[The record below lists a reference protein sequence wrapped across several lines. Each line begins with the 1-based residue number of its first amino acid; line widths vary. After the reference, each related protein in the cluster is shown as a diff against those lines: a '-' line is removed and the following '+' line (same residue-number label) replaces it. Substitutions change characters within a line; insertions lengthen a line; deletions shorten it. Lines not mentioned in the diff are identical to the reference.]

1 MGRYWKCV
9 MWCQFFISYLTST
22 QTVKAF
28 LPWMLENNYGYVV
41 NISSVLAFG
50 GFPKLSDYGASKAA
64 VLSFS
69 ESLRHELK
77 QKKMTGVTVTCVC
90 PYLIDTEM
98 VRGVTSNF
106 PSFFAP
112 LKVEFV
118 ADRILQG
125 LKDKQFVVAI
135 PRSAYAQVC
144 LKE

>member
-1 MGRYWKCV
+1 MPEFHFY
-9 MWCQFFISYLTST
+9 FIST

-28 LPWMLENNYGYVV
+28 LPWMLENNYGYIT
-41 NISSVLAFG
+41 NISSVIAFG
-50 GFPKLSDYGASKAA
+50 GFPKLSNYGASKAA

-77 QKKMTGVTVTCVC
+77 QQSKTGVTVTCVC
-90 PYLIDTEM
+90 PYLMDTELIS
-98 VRGVTSNF
+98 GVTSNF
-106 PSFFAP
+106 PSFFGP

-118 ADRILQG
+118 ADRIFQA
-125 LKDKQFVVAI
+125 LKDRQFMVAI